1 MLHATTEANH
11 VLKQKAGVAQ
21 KQKAEVEKVVKA
33 EIDKVAEA
41 QKEVVESEF
50 HYSITYLW
58 WDTLRVTFNT
68 RKSEEMNAELLSGS
82 ELRPRTE
89 WVEVRTAADSGTGSC
104 MAQVLWLNQS

>member
-50 HYSITYLW
+50 HYSITYGGILF
-58 WDTLRVTFNT
+58 VTFNT